1 MKMLS
6 AGLIVLGLT
15 CSAQADEITITQEG
29 LSFNPASV
37 TVSPGDVI
45 TWVRTG
51 GTHDATHGNGCFEAT
66 DDGGIFAGF
75 PFFALPLSASNPTA
89 SWTVPNAVTGRIPYF
104 CSVGTHCEA
113 GMQGEILV
121 VPRAGSN
128 VVTIEQQSIVF
139 IPEDIVAS
147 PGDTIV
153 WNHNNGG
160 HSVHTGIIDTCDK
173 DDVTIALPL
182 DFDYT
187 QVLWQIP
194 EDTPAGIVEYFCVF
208 HCEIGHVG
216 TIDIQSSC
224 TLGDLNCDGCISGP
238 DLTILLGAWG
248 ACVPDEE
255 CIADL
260 NDDGEVS
267 GPDLTILL
275 GGWTGSCG

>member
-182 DFDYT
+182 DNVWHFKRGLFDEN
-187 QVLWQIP
+187 VGRLL
-194 EDTPAGIVEYFCVF
+194 VF
-208 HCEIGHVG
+208 FF
-216 TIDIQSSC
+216 
-224 TLGDLNCDGCISGP
+224 
-238 DLTILLGAWG
+238 A
-248 ACVPDEE
+248 
-255 CIADL
+255 
-260 NDDGEVS
+260 
-267 GPDLTILL
+267 
-275 GGWTGSCG
+275 